1 MNAAEL
7 EQYLTQFLQQSRDA
21 KRRFEE
27 ATALEQYPNDATQD
41 ILHAIELA
49 PSKLEGVDVVRVLH
63 DLRVA
68 RRDAKKELEVTQIF
82 ADWAAQNKKALDTL
96 EQALGAMRKV
106 LRRQPHD
113 SYRYRTGIIGEQ
125 GNWLQADPEPVTE
138 PEAEPP
144 EECEQLSMFEP
155 TE

>member
-7 EQYLTQFLQQSRDA
+7 EQYLTQFLQSCRDS

-41 ILHAIELA
+41 LLHAIELA
-49 PSKLEGVDVVRVLH
+49 PSQMEGVNLVRVIH
-63 DLRVA
+63 DLRVQ

-82 ADWAAQNKKALDTL
+82 FDWATQNKKAIDQLDN
-96 EQALGAMRKV
+96 ALGQMRKI

-113 SYRYRTGIIGEQ
+113 AYRWRTSIIGEA
-125 GNWLQADPEPVTE
+125 GNWLQADPEPE
-138 PEAEPP
+138 PEMEDVINGD
-144 EECEQLSMFEP
+144 S
-155 TE
+155 